1 MTIARVTDSSLS
13 SLLRED
19 VIRIE
24 VGPERTQYF
33 VHPDLLA
40 QPSEYFKR
48 AMNGSWKEA
57 EERVIRL
64 DDVDCET
71 RK

>member
-1 MTIARVTDSSLS
+1 LTIARVTDSSLR

-33 VHPDLLA
+33 VHPSLLA
-40 QPSEYFKR
+40 QHSEYFKR